1 MDVRPLN
8 SPLVKEHHVIGDV
21 SRNSHLVR
29 NNEHCAA
36 LLGVRLHYLQHFAHK
51 RRGLL
56 VQQHHI
62 WMHREG
68 ARDCDAQA
76 LLDVQQRRGHG
87 FARQLESDIEEIDL
101 TSRPESTARYKTT

>member
-1 MDVRPLN
+1 
-8 SPLVKEHHVIGDV
+8 
-21 SRNSHLVR
+21 
-29 NNEHCAA
+29 
-36 LLGVRLHYLQHFAHK
+36 
-51 RRGLL
+51 
-56 VQQHHI
+56 
-62 WMHREG
+62 MHREG